1 MKLQR
6 IERIPIKQIRV
17 VNPRSRN
24 KKTFRAII
32 NNIDNVGLKK
42 PITVFRRELAEDGTR
57 YDLVCGQGRL
67 ESVAALG
74 GKDIP
79 AIITDASLK
88 ERYLMSL
95 IENIARKRPPL
106 SDLLLEVR
114 RLKKSGHRNVVI
126 AEKLGLGH
134 TYVEGIIHLLK
145 CGEDRLVER
154 VEAGNIPLSVAVK
167 IATADDAE
175 IQRALGDAYDKGEL
189 RGAKLYAVQRL
200 VAQRSAR
207 QRGDPATAEPKVST
221 KDLVKEYE
229 RHTHRQRELVAR
241 AVVVRE
247 RLALLTAALRQ
258 LLADKNFVQLL
269 ATEGLETMPEQ
280 LAVRLR

>member
-1 MKLQR
+1 MKPQR
-6 IERIPIKQIRV
+6 IERIPINQIRV
-17 VNPRSRN
+17 VNPRTRN
-24 KKTFRAII
+24 KKTFRGII
-32 NNIDNVGLKK
+32 NNIGEVGLKK
-42 PITVFRRELAEDGTR
+42 PITVFRRELAQDGTR

-95 IENIARKRPPL
+95 VENIARKRPNL
-106 SDLLLEVR
+106 SDLLAEIR
-114 RLKKSGHRNVVI
+114 RLKKSGHQNVVI
-126 AEKLGLGH
+126 AAMLGLGH
-134 TYVEGIIHLLK
+134 TYVEGIIRLLK

-154 VEAGNIPLSVAVK
+154 VEAGTIPLSVAVK
-167 IATADDAE
+167 IATADDAQ
-175 IQRALGDAYDKGEL
+175 IQRVLGDAYDKGEL

-200 VAQRSAR
+200 IAQRHAQ
-207 QRGDPATAEPKVST
+207 QRSDPATPAPTVST

-247 RLALLTAALRQ
+247 RLALLTAAMRQ
-258 LLADKNFVQLL
+258 LVADKDFVQLL

-280 LAVRLR
+280 LAMRLR